1 MEIKE
6 RIITEAGALFGR
18 YGIKSVTMDTLAVE
32 MGVSKRT
39 IYENFRDK
47 DELLLKVIKFF
58 KLRQIHEANE
68 VIRNSDN
75 VIVALFSLLRGMINT
90 SKQVNPLF
98 FQDMKK
104 YHSHIFR
111 QLEEDGDLRDHSVTR
126 KILNDGIQQGIFKS
140 TINLE
145 LVNLAIHEMFNMFS
159 PDSAMTTKGYDRA
172 EMFNNIMI
180 PYLTGLATEKGK
192 ILIEAQG
199 KIRHDNQE

>member
-1 MEIKE
+1 MEIRE
-6 RIITEAGALFGR
+6 RIITEAGALFAR
-18 YGIKSVTMDTLAVE
+18 YGIRSVTMDTLAEE

-39 IYENFRDK
+39 IYENFKDK

-68 VIRNSDN
+68 VIRTSEN

-90 SKQVNPLF
+90 LKQVNPLF
-98 FQDMKK
+98 FQDIKK
-104 YHSHIFR
+104 YHSHIFLH
-111 QLEEDGDLRDHSVTR
+111 LEEDGDLKDHSVTR
-126 KILNDGIQQGIFKS
+126 RILKDGINQGIFKS
-140 TINLE
+140 TYNLE

-159 PDSAMTTKGYDRA
+159 PDSNLTTKGYDRA

-192 ILIEAQG
+192 RLIEEQG
-199 KIRHDNQE
+199 KIRHDN